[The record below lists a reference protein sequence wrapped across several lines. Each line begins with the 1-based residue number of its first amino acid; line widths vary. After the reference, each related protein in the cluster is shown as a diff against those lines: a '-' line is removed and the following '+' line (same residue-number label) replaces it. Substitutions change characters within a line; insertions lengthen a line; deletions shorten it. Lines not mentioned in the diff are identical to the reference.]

1 MPNYKIC
8 KRPPTTPLRYS
19 SRLRS
24 HETTMEC
31 TLALG
36 PALKAFLPRLLFGLP
51 INDHECD
58 RPSVPLA
65 YGWAQL
71 FLAMTGRCASAQVM
85 PQLPECPLGDGR
97 RERGTLGPAL
107 LAIWR
112 KAFSALM
119 NFQAQLSQLARANL
133 VKYRASKSEPLMVL

>member
-1 MPNYKIC
+1 
-8 KRPPTTPLRYS
+8 
-19 SRLRS
+19 
-24 HETTMEC
+24 MEC

-36 PALKAFLPRLLFGLP
+36 PALKAFLPGLLFSLP
-51 INDHECD
+51 TND
-58 RPSVPLA
+58 
-65 YGWAQL
+65 
-71 FLAMTGRCASAQVM
+71 
-85 PQLPECPLGDGR
+85 PLGDGR

-112 KAFSALM
+112 KSFAALM